1 MSFEFGQPS
10 FLALLGLLPVWWW
23 WVRPKGLAGLLIA
36 RGEPAEALRGV
47 QEGLRD
53 TLHTY

>member
-10 FLALLGLLPVWWW
+10 FLALLALLPAWWW

-36 RGEPAEALRGV
+36 RGEPAEALAFGA
-47 QEGLRD
+47 GKPAC
-53 TLHTY
+53 